1 MFKLCARGGGQI
13 FKNFPSAGGGGN
25 TVNRR
30 TFNNYAHLENSYLKY
45 ALDRPEIVFEYSVR
59 ASVVAEKLME
69 HCL

>member
-13 FKNFPSAGGGGN
+13 FKNFPRGGGN
-25 TVNRR
+25 IVNRR
-30 TFNNYAHLENSYLKY
+30 TFNNYAHLENSYLKF

-69 HCL
+69 HSL